1 MDTISRLLTCLSTEP
16 NAPVQDPTAVPSNG
30 NGNGH
35 GNGGNGVHHHRRR
48 PQFRDGARQA
58 ACRAL
63 AGARFVLDYGVPI
76 ADASRFTG
84 SNLNYVMA
92 LLEVIATDDVALLR
106 AVLRGHV
113 PVLVAGER
121 AKKFNRL
128 VTAYQEATPATKA
141 AFRDLIGQERLFDE
155 LITFESAPE
164 TAEAAYAAFL
174 ETPAEVNVEV
184 LAE

>member
-1 MDTISRLLTCLSTEP
+1 M
-16 NAPVQDPTAVPSNG
+16 
-30 NGNGH
+30 
-35 GNGGNGVHHHRRR
+35 
-48 PQFRDGARQA
+48 
-58 ACRAL
+58 
-63 AGARFVLDYGVPI
+63 LDYGVPI

-92 LLEVIATDDVALLR
+92 LLEVIATDDAALLR
-106 AVLRGHV
+106 AVLRGHA